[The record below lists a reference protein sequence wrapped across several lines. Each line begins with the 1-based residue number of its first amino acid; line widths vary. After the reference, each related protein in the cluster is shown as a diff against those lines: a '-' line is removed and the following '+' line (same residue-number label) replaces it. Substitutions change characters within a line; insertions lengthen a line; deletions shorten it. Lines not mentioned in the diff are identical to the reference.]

1 MNIKDATELK
11 NNNLHLIGQK
21 YRGGIIN
28 EIIIRPKNEKDFDIF
43 MKSYLRTMNSE
54 LAIQPFLKSDLNVDV
69 ICDKAKIKT
78 HNLILWTGI
87 EKLLDENL
95 DVKL

>member
-1 MNIKDATELK
+1 MNYSEASELK
-11 NNNLHLIGQK
+11 IKNEHLIGQK
-21 YRGGIIN
+21 YRGGII
-28 EIIIRPKNEKDFDIF
+28 EELIIRPKNEKDFDVF
-43 MKSYLRTMNSE
+43 MKSYLRTMNAE
-54 LAIQPFLKSDLNVDV
+54 LSIQPFLRSDLNVDV

-78 HNLILWTGI
+78 HNLILWTEL